1 MALAQVQEQE
11 SGERQERRQRDAF
24 VLSLIVAASL
34 LILSL
39 GTWLVFAPSGEGST
53 AIVPAL
59 AGVAVLAGAFLIRRG
74 YVFAGIALSLIALAA
89 AYLFLVTQFS
99 GVGPLAAVV
108 FALIAIAIVT
118 QTFPAKYIP
127 YALALAAMVGA
138 VFVLLELFW
147 PGAQRAPLSDAFR
160 LAIWISLAVG
170 LMALLYI
177 LRRFSEYN
185 LRDKLIA
192 GTLIV
197 ALVPLFILLILS
209 NSATSDVLVADAN
222 QRLLAAAR
230 QTAVSVDDFFL
241 NQLSTIRAEA
251 TVLETAEYF
260 SLPAEARA
268 ETAEAE
274 ALLRLKT
281 FRDKDPLNISSY
293 AVLDPQGNKLL
304 EYPPNVKQVDEMGA
318 DYLIAPLEIPQPYA
332 SAVEFTRDDESAEAI
347 AGGPF
352 LYFSAPLRDLEDQT
366 IGVLRARYKANVL
379 QQLIA
384 RGTGLVG
391 GQSFAV
397 LFDENA
403 LHLAHGTAP
412 ETIFKLVAPISPEEV
427 AELQMAERLPISP
440 EEELSTDLPDLAR
453 FLSNAAQEPFFS
465 VKDTATGDRIDQV
478 AVTPMETQA
487 WQVAFFQPQ
496 DVFLAS
502 IQDQTRLAII
512 LALAVT
518 FIVVVVAILLAR
530 LLTGPIVRLESVAA
544 RVAQGDLDSR
554 AEVESDDEI
563 GSLATTFNLMTGRL
577 QGTLAGLEQRVVDR
591 TRALATSTEVGRR
604 LSTILDQQR
613 LVKEVVEQVQGSFDY
628 YHVHIYLF
636 DDSGDDLVMVGGTGE
651 PGRIMLER
659 GHRIERG
666 KGIVGRSAA
675 SNTIAL
681 VPNVADDPDWLAN
694 PLLPETKSEVAVPIA
709 IGDQVL
715 GVLDVQDDEV
725 NRLQQEDA
733 ALLLSISN
741 QVAIA
746 LQNARSYAQ
755 IQRLAQRRALINE
768 ISRKIQS
775 TGDEESAMQIAVREL
790 GRAAG
795 GRYTRVR
802 LDGPSDGQD
811 GNSSGNKE

>member
-1 MALAQVQEQE
+1 MALAQVQERE
-11 SGERQERRQRDAF
+11 TGERQARQQRDAF
-24 VLSLIVAASL
+24 VLSIIVAVSL
-34 LILSL
+34 FILSI
-39 GTWLVFAPSGEGST
+39 GALVVLAPTGEGAT
-53 AIVPAL
+53 AIVPVL
-59 AGVAVLAGAFLIRRG
+59 AGLAVVAGAFLIRRG
-74 YVFAGIALSLIALAA
+74 YTLAGIALSLISLAV
-89 AYLFLVTQFS
+89 AYLFLITQFS
-99 GVGPLAAVV
+99 GIGPLAAVV

-118 QTFPAKYIP
+118 QTFPSKYIP
-127 YALALAAMVGA
+127 YALALAAMTGA
-138 VFVLLELFW
+138 IFVLLELFW

-160 LAIWISLAVG
+160 LAIWISFAIGAV
-170 LMALLYI
+170 ALIYS
-177 LRRFSEYN
+177 LRRFSEYD
-185 LRDKLIA
+185 LREKLFA

-197 ALVPLFILLILS
+197 ALVPLFILVVLS
-209 NSATSDVLVADAN
+209 NNATSDVLVADAN

-251 TVLETAEYF
+251 TVLEAAEYF
-260 SLPAEARA
+260 NPQAAGRSEAS
-268 ETAEAE
+268 EAE

-281 FRDKDPLNISSY
+281 FRDRDPLNISSY
-293 AVLDPQGNKLL
+293 AVLDPEGNTVL
-304 EYPPNVKQVDEMGA
+304 EYPPNVKQVDEIGA
-318 DYLIAPLEIPQPYA
+318 DYLVAPLESGQPYA
-332 SAVEFTRDDESAEAI
+332 SSVEFTQDDEGIVI

-366 IGVLRARYKANVL
+366 IGVLRARYKADVL

-397 LFDENA
+397 LFDENL

-412 ETIFKLVAPISPEEV
+412 ETVFTLVAPIPPEAA
-427 AELQMAERLPISP
+427 AELQLEQRLPNMP
-440 EEELSTDLPDLAR
+440 QEEMSSDLPELAS
-453 FLSNAAQEPFFS
+453 FLGNAAQEPFFS
-465 VKDTATGDRIDQV
+465 ARDIATGNRIDQV
-478 AVTPMETQA
+478 AVTPMQTQA

-496 DVFLAS
+496 DVFLSS

-512 LALAVT
+512 LAVAVT
-518 FIVVVVAILLAR
+518 FVVVVVAILLAR
-530 LLTGPIVRLESVAA
+530 LLTGPIVRLDAVAA
-544 RVAQGDLDSR
+544 KVAQGDLDSR
-554 AEVESDDEI
+554 AVVESDDEI
-563 GSLATTFNLMTGRL
+563 GSLATTFNFMTERL
-577 QGTLAGLEQRVVDR
+577 QETLAGLEQRVADR

-613 LVKEVVEQVQGSFDY
+613 LVKEVVEQVQRSFNY

-636 DDSGDDLVMVGGTGE
+636 DDSGVDLEMVGGTGE
-651 PGRIMLER
+651 PGQEMLES
-659 GHRIERG
+659 GHKIERG
-666 KGIVGRSAA
+666 KGLVGRSAA
-675 SNTIAL
+675 LNTIVL
-681 VPNVADDPDWLAN
+681 VPDVARDPDWLPN
-694 PLLPETKSEVAVPIA
+694 PLLPETRSEVAVPIA
-709 IGDQVL
+709 VGEEVL

-733 ALLLSISN
+733 ELLLSISN

-768 ISRKIQS
+768 INRKIQS
-775 TGDEESAMQIAVREL
+775 TSDEESAMQIAVREL

-802 LDGPSDGQD
+802 LASPGDGQG
-811 GNSSGNKE
+811 GNSSGNRE

>member
-1 MALAQVQEQE
+1 MALAQVQERE
-11 SGERQERRQRDAF
+11 TGERRERQQQDAF
-24 VLSLIVAASL
+24 VLSIIVAVSL
-34 LILSL
+34 FVLSL
-39 GTWLVFAPSGEGST
+39 GAWLALGPAGQG
-53 AIVPAL
+53 ALALVPAL
-59 AGVAVLAGAFLIRRG
+59 AGIAVIAGAILIRRG
-74 YVFAGIALSLIALAA
+74 HTPAGIVVSLVALAV
-89 AYLFLVTQFS
+89 AYLFLTGQFS

-118 QTFPAKYIP
+118 QTFPSRYIP
-127 YALALAAMVGA
+127 YALALIAMTGA
-138 VFVLLELFW
+138 IFILLELFW
-147 PGAQRAPLSDAFR
+147 PGAQRPPLSDPFR
-160 LAIWISLAVG
+160 LAIWISFAIG
-170 LMALLYI
+170 AAALIYS

-185 LRDKLIA
+185 LREKLFA

-197 ALVPLFILLILS
+197 ALVPLFILVVLS
-209 NSATSDVLVADAN
+209 NSATSDVLIADAN

-251 TVLETAEYF
+251 TVLEAAEF
-260 SLPAEARA
+260 FGLPEDART
-268 ETAEAE
+268 EGAEAE

-293 AVLDPQGNKLL
+293 AVLDPEGNTIL
-304 EYPPNVKQVDEMGA
+304 EYPPNVEEVDEMGA
-318 DYLIAPLEIPQPYA
+318 DYLVAPLESGRPYA
-332 SAVEFTRDDESAEAI
+332 SAVEFTQDIDGNDI
-347 AGGPF
+347 PGGPF
-352 LYFSAPLRDLEDQT
+352 LYFSAPLRNLEDQR
-366 IGVLRARYKANVL
+366 IGVLRARYKASVL

-384 RGTGLVG
+384 RSTGLVG

-397 LFDENA
+397 LFDDNL

-412 ETIFKLVAPISPEEV
+412 ETIFKLVAPIPPDTA
-427 AELQMAERLPISP
+427 AELQMARRLPDTP
-440 EEELSTDLPDLAR
+440 QEEMSTDLPELAT
-453 FLSNAAQEPFFS
+453 LLENASEQPFFS
-465 VKDTATGDRIDQV
+465 ARDTATGDRIDQV
-478 AVTPMETQA
+478 AVSPMQTQA
-487 WQVAFFQPQ
+487 WQVAFLQPQ
-496 DVFLAS
+496 DVFLTP

-512 LALAVT
+512 LAVAVT

-530 LLTGPIVRLESVAA
+530 LLTGPIVRLDAVAA

-563 GSLATTFNLMTGRL
+563 GSLATTFNFMTGRL
-577 QGTLAGLEQRVVDR
+577 QETLAGLEQRVADR

-613 LVKEVVEQVQGSFDY
+613 LVKEVVEQVQRSFDY

-636 DDSGDDLVMVGGTGE
+636 DKTGDNLEMVGGTGE

-659 GHRIERG
+659 DHKIERG
-666 KGIVGRSAA
+666 KGLVGRSAA
-675 SNTIAL
+675 LNTIVL
-681 VPNVADDPDWLAN
+681 VPNVAEDPDWLAN
-694 PLLPETKSEVAVPIA
+694 PLLPETRSEVAVPIA
-709 IGDQVL
+709 VGEEVL

-733 ALLLSISN
+733 ELLLSISN

-755 IQRLAQRRALINE
+755 IQRLAQQRALINE
-768 ISRKIQS
+768 INRKIQS
-775 TGDEESAMQIAVREL
+775 TNDEESAMQIAVREL

-802 LDGPSDGQD
+802 LEVPGDGRD
-811 GNSSGNKE
+811 GNSSGGKE